1 MDPLIERRPS
11 WLQARWVRVA
21 MFSRCGRSPLGKP
34 GLAVEL
40 GGTANTPTVAA
51 VCAFRTD
58 DASANAPLAGLQI
71 QRGLQRPLLMALDPR
86 SVDRL
91 EANAVPLP
99 GGVLDHVES
108 QVSTANSLF
117 VEQTHL

>member
-1 MDPLIERRPS
+1 VDPLIERRPS

-71 QRGLQRPLLMALDPR
+71 QRGLQRLLLKLDPR